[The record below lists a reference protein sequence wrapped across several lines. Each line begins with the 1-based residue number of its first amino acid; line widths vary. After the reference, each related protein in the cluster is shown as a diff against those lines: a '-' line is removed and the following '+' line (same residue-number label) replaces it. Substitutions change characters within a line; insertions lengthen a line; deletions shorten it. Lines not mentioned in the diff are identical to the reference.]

1 MKVVNFDVNRMLGDL
16 GGENV
21 AFQRSEIR
29 WRRTGIAQVVVM
41 PAATVVDMLGTF
53 MVEYIR
59 REGVIAPGPLAA
71 GLRSPQCH
79 PIKTSIS
86 P

>member
-1 MKVVNFDVNRMLGDL
+1 MCPV
-16 GGENV
+16 
-21 AFQRSEIR
+21 
-29 WRRTGIAQVVVM
+29 
-41 PAATVVDMLGTF
+41 AATVVDMLGTF
-53 MVEYIR
+53 LIEYIR

-71 GLRSPQCH
+71 ELRSPQCH